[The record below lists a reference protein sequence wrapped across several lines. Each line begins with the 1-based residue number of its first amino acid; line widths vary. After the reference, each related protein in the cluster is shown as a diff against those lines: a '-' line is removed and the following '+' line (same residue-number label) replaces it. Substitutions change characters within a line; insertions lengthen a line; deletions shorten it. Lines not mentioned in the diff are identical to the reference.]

1 LFLGPSEAAAG
12 SDRRGAHHGRNV
24 PVQDS
29 RAIRASAEH
38 RVSVSL
44 AERSYDIRI
53 RSGLLQELGSCLSS
67 LGVKGKVGVV
77 TNPVIGRLYAPAA
90 LRSLR
95 AAGLEASTIVLPE
108 GERAK
113 SLRSVSAIL
122 DALVRARFERGS
134 ALVALGGGVIGDLTG
149 FAASIYMRGIPF
161 VQVPTT
167 LVAQVDSSVGGKTGV
182 NHPLGKNLVGTFYQP
197 RLVLVDPDTLRTL
210 PAREW
215 TAGLAEVIKYG
226 VIADDAFF
234 SYLERQMD
242 ALRKLEPEPV
252 ARVIARSCEIK
263 ASVVAQDERES
274 DLRRILNYGHTIGHA
289 LESLSGYRKLIHG
302 EAVAIG
308 MVQEADLARHL
319 GRCGP
324 DVADRQ
330 RALVRRAGLP
340 DRMPAV
346 TFGRLWA
353 AMQHDKK
360 VAQGRVHC
368 VLPERIGRVV
378 IQPLEQDACRQWFD
392 SRRESA
398 SARPRNGARRRVRSR
413 SAGRA

>member
-1 LFLGPSEAAAG
+1 ME
-12 SDRRGAHHGRNV
+12 NT
-24 PVQDS
+24 
-29 RAIRASAEH
+29 RAPRASAEH

-53 RSGLLQELGSCLSS
+53 KPGVLSEIGSQLRGLGFA
-67 LGVKGKVGVV
+67 GKIGIV
-77 TNPVIGRLYAPAA
+77 TNPVVGRLYASPV

-95 AAGLEASTIVLPE
+95 AAGLDASTIVLPE

-113 SLRSVSAIL
+113 SMRSVSAVL
-122 DALVRARFERGS
+122 DALVEGRFERGS
-134 ALVALGGGVIGDLTG
+134 ALVALGGGVIGDIAG

-182 NHPLGKNLVGTFYQP
+182 NHPLGKNLIGTFFQP

-210 PAREW
+210 PTREW
-215 TAGLAEVIKYG
+215 VAGLAEVIKYG
-226 VIADDAFF
+226 VIADEDFF
-234 SYLERQMD
+234 AYLERDMD
-242 ALRKLEPEPV
+242 RLLKLEAEPV
-252 ARVIARSCEIK
+252 SRIIARSCEIK
-263 ASVVAQDERES
+263 ASVVARDERES

-289 LESLSGYRKLIHG
+289 LESLGGYRKLIHG

-308 MVQEADLARHL
+308 MVLEADMARHL
-319 GRCGP
+319 GLCAP
-324 DVADRQ
+324 DVVERQ
-330 RALVRRAGLP
+330 RTLVRRAGLP
-340 DRMPAV
+340 DAMPET

-360 VAQGRVHC
+360 VAQGRVYC

-378 IQPLEQDACRQWFD
+378 IQPLEREACRQWFD
-392 SRRESA
+392 QCRRGTSAQSR
-398 SARPRNGARRRVRSR
+398 ARSSR
-413 SAGRA
+413 KTRA

>member
-1 LFLGPSEAAAG
+1 VTNAQSLQTAE
-12 SDRRGAHHGRNV
+12 RCV
-24 PVQDS
+24 PV
-29 RAIRASAEH
+29 
-38 RVSVSL
+38 SL
-44 AERSYDIRI
+44 GDRSYEIRI
-53 RSGLLQELGSCLSS
+53 KSGLLGEIGRCLSA
-67 LGVKGKVGVV
+67 LGLKGKVGVV
-77 TNPVIGRLYAPAA
+77 TNPVVGRLYATAV

-95 AAGLEASTIVLPE
+95 AAGLDASTIVLPE

-113 SLRSVSAIL
+113 SLRSASAIL
-122 DALVRARFERGS
+122 DALVKARFERGS

-161 VQVPTT
+161 VQIPTT

-182 NHPLGKNLVGTFYQP
+182 NHPLGKNLIGTFFQP

-210 PAREW
+210 PPREW

-226 VIADDAFF
+226 VIADEAFF
-234 SYLERQMD
+234 AYLEKQMD
-242 ALRKLEPEPV
+242 RLLKLDAEPV
-252 ARVIARSCEIK
+252 GHVIARSCEIK

-289 LESLSGYRKLIHG
+289 LESLGGYRKLIHG

-319 GRCGP
+319 GLCGP
-324 DVADRQ
+324 DVVERQ
-330 RALVRRAGLP
+330 RALVSRAGLP
-340 DRMPAV
+340 DVLPSAA
-346 TFGRLWA
+346 FNQLWV

-360 VAQGRVHC
+360 VAQGRVYC

-378 IQPLEQDACRQWFD
+378 IQPLERDACRQWFEQRAAQKPRPQ
-392 SRRESA
+392 RRGRR
-398 SARPRNGARRRVRSR
+398 SARARSR
-413 SAGRA
+413 

>member
-1 LFLGPSEAAAG
+1 VENSRPSHAEAE
-12 SDRRGAHHGRNV
+12 HCV
-24 PVQDS
+24 PV
-29 RAIRASAEH
+29 A
-38 RVSVSL
+38 L

-53 RSGLLQELGSCLSS
+53 KPGVLGEIGQRLSS

-77 TNPVIGRLYAPAA
+77 TNSIVGRLYAPGV

-95 AAGLEASTIVLPE
+95 AAGWDASTIVLPD

-113 SLRSVSAIL
+113 SMRSVSAIL
-122 DALVRARFERGS
+122 DSLVTARFERGS
-134 ALVALGGGVIGDLTG
+134 VLVALGGGVIGDLTG

-182 NHPLGKNLVGTFYQP
+182 NHPLGKNLIGTFFQP
-197 RLVLVDPDTLRTL
+197 CLVLVDPDTLRTL
-210 PAREW
+210 PPREW
-215 TAGLAEVIKYG
+215 VAGLAEVIKYG
-226 VIADDAFF
+226 VIADETFF
-234 SYLERQMD
+234 AYLEQHMD
-242 ALRKLEPEPV
+242 RLLKLDAEPV
-252 ARVIARSCEIK
+252 GHVIARSCEIK
-263 ASVVAQDERES
+263 ASVVERDERES

-289 LESLSGYRKLIHG
+289 LESLGGYRKLIHG

-319 GRCGP
+319 GLCAP
-324 DVADRQ
+324 DVVERQ
-330 RALVRRAGLP
+330 RTLVRRAGLP
-340 DRMPAV
+340 DALPET

-360 VAQGRVHC
+360 VVQGRVYC

-378 IQPLEQDACRQWFD
+378 IQPLEREACRQWFEQQD
-392 SRRESA
+392 KQKTH
-398 SARPRNGARRRVRSR
+398 ARRAAARLRR
-413 SAGRA
+413 

>member
-1 LFLGPSEAAAG
+1 MA
-12 SDRRGAHHGRNV
+12 
-24 PVQDS
+24 
-29 RAIRASAEH
+29 
-38 RVSVSL
+38 L

-53 RSGLLQELGSCLSS
+53 KPGVLGEIGQRLSS

-77 TNPVIGRLYAPAA
+77 TNSIVGRLYAPGV

-95 AAGLEASTIVLPE
+95 AAGWDASTIVLPD

-113 SLRSVSAIL
+113 SMRSVSAIL
-122 DALVRARFERGS
+122 DSLVTARFERGS
-134 ALVALGGGVIGDLTG
+134 VLVALGGGVIGDLTG

-182 NHPLGKNLVGTFYQP
+182 NHPLGKNLIGTFFQP
-197 RLVLVDPDTLRTL
+197 CLVLVDPDTLRTL
-210 PAREW
+210 PPREW
-215 TAGLAEVIKYG
+215 VAGLAEVIKYG
-226 VIADDAFF
+226 VIADETFF
-234 SYLERQMD
+234 AYLEQHMD
-242 ALRKLEPEPV
+242 RLLKLDAEPV
-252 ARVIARSCEIK
+252 GHVIARSCEIK
-263 ASVVAQDERES
+263 ASVVERDERES

-289 LESLSGYRKLIHG
+289 LESLGGYRKLIHG

-319 GRCGP
+319 GLCAP
-324 DVADRQ
+324 DVVERQ
-330 RALVRRAGLP
+330 RTLVRRAGLP
-340 DRMPAV
+340 DALPET

-360 VAQGRVHC
+360 VVQGRVYC

-378 IQPLEQDACRQWFD
+378 IQPLEREACRQWFEQQD
-392 SRRESA
+392 KQKTH
-398 SARPRNGARRRVRSR
+398 ARRAAARLRR
-413 SAGRA
+413 

>member
-1 LFLGPSEAAAG
+1 MENSRPSHAEAE
-12 SDRRGAHHGRNV
+12 HCV
-24 PVQDS
+24 PV
-29 RAIRASAEH
+29 A
-38 RVSVSL
+38 L

-53 RSGLLQELGSCLSS
+53 KPGVLGEIGQRLSS

-77 TNPVIGRLYAPAA
+77 TNSIVGRLYAPGV

-95 AAGLEASTIVLPE
+95 AAGWDASTIVLPD

-113 SLRSVSAIL
+113 SMRSVSAIL
-122 DALVRARFERGS
+122 DALVTARFERGS
-134 ALVALGGGVIGDLTG
+134 VLVALGGGVIGDLTG

-182 NHPLGKNLVGTFYQP
+182 NHPLGKNLIGTFFQP
-197 RLVLVDPDTLRTL
+197 CLVLVDPDTLRTL
-210 PAREW
+210 PPREW
-215 TAGLAEVIKYG
+215 VAGLAEVIKYG
-226 VIADDAFF
+226 VIADETFF
-234 SYLERQMD
+234 AYLEQHMD
-242 ALRKLEPEPV
+242 RLLKLDAEPV
-252 ARVIARSCEIK
+252 GHVIARSCEIK
-263 ASVVAQDERES
+263 ASVVERDERES

-289 LESLSGYRKLIHG
+289 LESLGGYRKLIHG

-319 GRCGP
+319 GLCAP
-324 DVADRQ
+324 DVVERQ
-330 RALVRRAGLP
+330 RTLVRRAGLP
-340 DRMPAV
+340 DALPET

-360 VAQGRVHC
+360 VVQGRVYC

-378 IQPLEQDACRQWFD
+378 IQPLEREACRQWFEQQD
-392 SRRESA
+392 KQKTH
-398 SARPRNGARRRVRSR
+398 ARRAAARLRR
-413 SAGRA
+413 

>member
-1 LFLGPSEAAAG
+1 MANTQTNQTAA
-12 SDRRGAHHGRNV
+12 HCV
-24 PVQDS
+24 PV
-29 RAIRASAEH
+29 
-38 RVSVSL
+38 SL
-44 AERSYDIRI
+44 GERSYDIRI
-53 RSGLLQELGSCLSS
+53 KPGVLGEIGRCLSS
-67 LGVKGKVGVV
+67 LGIHGKVGVV
-77 TNPVIGRLYAPAA
+77 TNPVVGRGYASGV

-95 AAGLEASTIVLPE
+95 AAGLDASMIVLPD

-113 SLRSVSAIL
+113 SMRSVSTIL
-122 DALVRARFERGS
+122 DALIKARFERGS

-182 NHPLGKNLVGTFYQP
+182 NHPLGKNLIGTFFQP

-210 PAREW
+210 PPREW
-215 TAGLAEVIKYG
+215 KAGLAEVIKYG
-226 VIADDAFF
+226 VIADETFF
-234 SYLERQMD
+234 AYLEGHMD
-242 ALRKLEPEPV
+242 RLLRLEAEPV
-252 ARVIARSCEIK
+252 SHVIARSCEIK

-274 DLRRILNYGHTIGHA
+274 DLRRILNYGHTLGHA
-289 LESLSGYRKLIHG
+289 LESLGGYRKLIHG

-319 GRCGP
+319 GRCAP
-324 DVADRQ
+324 DVVDRQ

-340 DRMPAV
+340 VAPPPT
-346 TFGRLWA
+346 TFGKLWA

-360 VAQGRVHC
+360 VAQGRVYC

-378 IQPLEQDACRQWFD
+378 IQPLEREICRQWFGQQQD
-392 SRRESA
+392 DASAQSRRRS
-398 SARPRNGARRRVRSR
+398 SRRARA
-413 SAGRA
+413 

>member
-1 LFLGPSEAAAG
+1 MTNAQTIQMAE
-12 SDRRGAHHGRNV
+12 HCV
-24 PVQDS
+24 PV
-29 RAIRASAEH
+29 
-38 RVSVSL
+38 SL
-44 AERSYDIRI
+44 GTRSYDIRI
-53 RSGLLQELGSCLSS
+53 KSGILGDIGRCLSS

-77 TNPVIGRLYAPAA
+77 TNPIIGRLYASGV

-95 AAGLEASTIVLPE
+95 AAGLDASTIVLPD
-108 GERAK
+108 GERVK
-113 SLRSVSAIL
+113 SMRSVSTIL
-122 DALVRARFERGS
+122 DALIKARFERGS

-182 NHPLGKNLVGTFYQP
+182 NHPLGKNLIGTFFQP

-210 PAREW
+210 PPREW

-226 VIADDAFF
+226 VIADETFF
-234 SYLERQMD
+234 AYLEQHMD
-242 ALRKLEPEPV
+242 RLLKLEAEPV
-252 ARVIARSCEIK
+252 GHVIARSCEIK

-274 DLRRILNYGHTIGHA
+274 DLRRVLNYGHTIGHA
-289 LESLSGYRKLIHG
+289 LESLGGYRKLIHG

-319 GRCGP
+319 GRCAS
-324 DVADRQ
+324 DVVERQ

-340 DRMPAV
+340 DALPET
-346 TFGRLWA
+346 TFAKLWT

-360 VAQGRVHC
+360 VAQGRVFC
-368 VLPERIGRVV
+368 VLPERIGKVV
-378 IQPLEQDACRQWFD
+378 IQPLEREACRQWFD
-392 SRRESA
+392 QQQRRGK
-398 SARPRNGARRRVRSR
+398 PGRSR
-413 SAGRA
+413 SRPRA

>member
-1 LFLGPSEAAAG
+1 MENSRPSHAEAE
-12 SDRRGAHHGRNV
+12 HCV
-24 PVQDS
+24 PV
-29 RAIRASAEH
+29 A
-38 RVSVSL
+38 L

-53 RSGLLQELGSCLSS
+53 KPGVLGEIGQRLSS

-77 TNPVIGRLYAPAA
+77 TNSIVGRLYAPGV

-95 AAGLEASTIVLPE
+95 AAGWDASTIVLPD

-113 SLRSVSAIL
+113 SMRSVSAIL
-122 DALVRARFERGS
+122 DSLVTARFERGS
-134 ALVALGGGVIGDLTG
+134 VLVALGGGVIGDLTG

-182 NHPLGKNLVGTFYQP
+182 NHPLGKNLIGTFFQP
-197 RLVLVDPDTLRTL
+197 CLVLVDPDTLRTL
-210 PAREW
+210 PPREW
-215 TAGLAEVIKYG
+215 VAGLAEVIKYG
-226 VIADDAFF
+226 VIADETFF
-234 SYLERQMD
+234 AYLEQHMD
-242 ALRKLEPEPV
+242 RLLKLDAEPV
-252 ARVIARSCEIK
+252 GHVIARSCEIK
-263 ASVVAQDERES
+263 ASVVERDERES

-289 LESLSGYRKLIHG
+289 LESLGGYRKLIHG

-319 GRCGP
+319 GLCAP
-324 DVADRQ
+324 DVVERQ
-330 RALVRRAGLP
+330 RTLVRRAGLP
-340 DRMPAV
+340 DALPET

-360 VAQGRVHC
+360 VVQGRVYC

-378 IQPLEQDACRQWFD
+378 IQPLEREDCRQWFEQQD
-392 SRRESA
+392 KQKTH
-398 SARPRNGARRRVRSR
+398 ARRAAARLRR
-413 SAGRA
+413 